1 MAAQRRY
8 PYRHGQ
14 QGQLTAMKSMIVTGA
29 GAGIGAA
36 IAVAG
41 AEAGYRVGV
50 LDIDAEA
57 AFHVAASLPDGVS
70 LAAAV
75 NDPEQIEAALDQFGE
90 TPDAWVNNAGI
101 VRFGPLMGLEL
112 DDWRSVIDVNL
123 TGVFI
128 GARAVARRMAKR
140 GSGAI
145 VNITSINGLA
155 PGPNAGAYGASKA
168 GIALV
173 TQQMSIE
180 WGGLGIRVNSV
191 APGLIDGGMSAP
203 ILADPE
209 FRERRTEKVPI
220 GRLGG
225 EDDIAAAVM
234 YLCSDASDYVTG
246 HQLVV
251 DGGIVNS
258 IIATLPRPE
267 AVDGVGVED

>member
-1 MAAQRRY
+1 
-8 PYRHGQ
+8 
-14 QGQLTAMKSMIVTGA
+14 
-29 GAGIGAA
+29 
-36 IAVAG
+36 
-41 AEAGYRVGV
+41 
-50 LDIDAEA
+50 
-57 AFHVAASLPDGVS
+57 
-70 LAAAV
+70 
-75 NDPEQIEAALDQFGE
+75 
-90 TPDAWVNNAGI
+90 
-101 VRFGPLMGLEL
+101 MGLEL

-145 VNITSINGLA
+145 VNITSINGIA

-209 FRERRTEKVPI
+209 FRERRTKKVPI